1 MLGAIFGDMV
11 GSVYEFHPTKRYDFE
26 LFTPDSRP
34 TDDTVMSI
42 AVAKALMET
51 YPSPSMWRA

>member
-1 MLGAIFGDMV
+1 MLGAVFGDMV

-51 YPSPSMWRA
+51 